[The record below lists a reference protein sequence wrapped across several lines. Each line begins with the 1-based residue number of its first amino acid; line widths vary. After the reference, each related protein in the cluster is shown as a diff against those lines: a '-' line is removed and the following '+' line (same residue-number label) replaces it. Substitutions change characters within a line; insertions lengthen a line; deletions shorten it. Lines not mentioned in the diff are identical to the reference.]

1 MKVLQLT
8 AIDFTVK
15 KFLLPLVDEMEDQGY
30 EVHVACSKD
39 EIGQELSAKGYV
51 IHHIPFSRNM
61 NVFSHMKSLM
71 KLIGLIRQ
79 EKYSIIH
86 AHTPVASLIGR
97 LAAKFT
103 RTPLTVYTAHGFY
116 FHEHMS
122 KSTYAIAYSIEKV
135 WARLFSDYV
144 FFQSI
149 EDYQLAVKKKFK
161 KPDKLVHINNGVSS
175 ERFDPEEYDR
185 DSVRVK
191 NDLKDKIVFTF
202 IGRLVIEKGV
212 RELIEAFSKI
222 SENRDDV
229 VLMVIGGGVTGD
241 RDGINIENLVNAQP
255 AEVQSK
261 VKLMG
266 LRDNIP
272 ELLSASDV
280 FVLPSYREGLPR
292 SIIEAM
298 AMGKPVIATDIRGC
312 REEVFEGINGYLCK
326 AKSAS
331 SLASAFEKMLEN
343 DDVRLELGRNSRDLF
358 LKEFDEKKVL
368 ERQMNVF
375 NRFREVTANER

>member
-15 KFLLPLVDEMEDQGY
+15 KFLLPLVDEMEEQGY
-30 EVHVACSKD
+30 EVHVACHKE
-39 EIGQELSAKGYV
+39 EIGKELDTKGYV

-61 NVFSHMKSLM
+61 NVFSHLKSLFL
-71 KLIGLIRQ
+71 LISLIRK

-86 AHTPVASLIGR
+86 THTPVASLIGR
-97 LAAKFT
+97 LASKFA

-116 FHEHMS
+116 FHENMS
-122 KSTYAIAYSIEKV
+122 KITYAIAYSIEKV

-144 FFQSI
+144 FFQSV
-149 EDYQLAVKKKFK
+149 EDYQLAVEKKFK
-161 KPDKLVHINNGVSS
+161 KPNRLVHINNGVSS
-175 ERFDPEEYDR
+175 ERFTPESYDR
-185 DSVRVK
+185 NIIREQ
-191 NDLKDKIVFTF
+191 NDLNDKIVFTF

-212 RELIEAFSKI
+212 RELIEAFSEI
-222 SENRDDV
+222 SKNRNDV
-229 VLMVIGGGVTGD
+229 ILMVIGGGVTGD
-241 RDGINIENLVNAQP
+241 RDGIDIEYLINSQPPEAQ
-255 AEVQSK
+255 EK
-261 VKLMG
+261 IKLMG
-266 LRDNIP
+266 LRDDIP

-298 AMGKPVIATDIRGC
+298 AMGKPVIATNIRGC
-312 REEVFEGINGYLCK
+312 REQVFEGVNGYLYE
-326 AKSAS
+326 AKSSS
-331 SLASAFEKMLEN
+331 SLASAYEKMLSN
-343 DDVRLELGRNSRDLF
+343 DEVRVEMGRNSRELF

-375 NRFREVTANER
+375 NGFREVNQK